1 MRHLLL
7 YPLLVG
13 ALTGCTENTIFK
25 NEDELAG
32 LDPGSIIGRVCSP
45 SGRTWLADAM
55 AYAHLIDS
63 DGRLYDTRISYTDRD
78 GFFLLDDMPAGHT
91 YTVYIQFGDEILET
105 HTVSVDEREDVQI
118 DEPDCFDPLELDV
131 AVVTGD
137 YDEFQDVLDHMGFA
151 NYELVDGLYA
161 DEMAGFLM
169 DLDTMLQYDIIV
181 FNGGHV
187 EAGMVYAVPEEEEE
201 EDGPGSIFDGEDD
214 TGSAEDG
221 PSLDDTGILG
231 GDEGS
236 SSDDFGD
243 LTPDDGDD
251 TGVEE
256 DADGDADDG
265 AEEEA
270 PTVSYNHEV
279 IHNNIRAYVNSGG
292 AIYASDWAYDVVE
305 QVWPEAINFVGA
317 DEIPDSAQMGE
328 YGVVTA
334 TVADDALAVW
344 LDADYTQVEFDL
356 PVWPPIEGVA
366 DTVSVHLTGN
376 IEYRE
381 GTNIFPLTASPLLVS
396 FTSGEGKVAFS
407 TFRVAKNADSEIILT
422 LQYMM
427 YNL

>member
-7 YPLLVG
+7 YPLLIG
-13 ALTGCTENTIFK
+13 ALSGCTENTIFK

-32 LDPGSIIGRVCSP
+32 LDPGSIGGRICSP

-55 AYAHLIDS
+55 AYAHLIDA

-91 YTVYIQFGDEILET
+91 YTVYVQFGDEILET
-105 HTVSVDEREDVQI
+105 HTVNVDEREEVQI

-137 YDEFQDVLDHMGFA
+137 YDEFQDVLEHMGFA
-151 NYELVDGLYA
+151 NYELIDGLYA
-161 DEMAGFLM
+161 AEMAGFLM

-187 EAGMVYAVPEEEEE
+187 EEGMIYEMPEEEE
-201 EDGPGSIFDGEDD
+201 DDGGPGSIFDDEDD
-214 TGSAEDG
+214 TGESDEDDGEEEPVEDDAAEGDTAEG
-221 PSLDDTGILG
+221 DTG
-231 GDEGS
+231 E
-236 SSDDFGD
+236 SDDA
-243 LTPDDGDD
+243 
-251 TGVEE
+251 
-256 DADGDADDG
+256 DADGGDDAG
-265 AEEEA
+265 ESAG
-270 PTVSYNHEV
+270 VSYNHEV
-279 IHNNIRAYVNSGG
+279 IHNNIKAYVNSGG

-305 QVWPEAINFVGA
+305 QVWPEALNFVGA

-328 YGVVTA
+328 YGVVNA
-334 TVADDALAVW
+334 TVSDGALAEW
-344 LDADYTQVEFDL
+344 LDSDYTQVEFDL

-396 FTSGEGKVAFS
+396 FTSGDGKVAFS
-407 TFRVAKNADSEIILT
+407 TFRVAKNADSDIILT

>member
-13 ALTGCTENTIFK
+13 ALAGCTENTIFK

-32 LDPGSIIGRVCSP
+32 LDPGSIIGRICSP
-45 SGRTWLADAM
+45 TGRTWLADAM
-55 AYAHLIDS
+55 AYAHLIDA

-91 YTVYIQFGDEILET
+91 YTVYVQFGDEILET
-105 HTVSVDEREDVQI
+105 HTVSIDEREDVQI

-151 NYELVDGLYA
+151 NYELIDGLHA
-161 DEMAGFLM
+161 AEMAGFLM

-187 EAGMVYAVPEEEEE
+187 EEGMVYEIPEDEEEEE
-201 EDGPGSIFDGEDD
+201 GPGSIFDGDD
-214 TGSAEDG
+214 TGSADEPPEDTG
-221 PSLDDTGILG
+221 MADEGEDLPEDDTAA
-231 GDEGS
+231 EA
-236 SSDDFGD
+236 
-243 LTPDDGDD
+243 DGD
-251 TGVEE
+251 GE
-256 DADGDADDG
+256 DADDG
-265 AEEEA
+265 TTEDV
-270 PTVSYNHEV
+270 PSVGYNHEV
-279 IHNNIRAYVNSGG
+279 IHNNIKAYVNAGG

-305 QVWPEAINFVGA
+305 QIWPEAINFVGA
-317 DEIPDSAQMGE
+317 DEIPDAAQMGE
-328 YGVVTA
+328 YGMVTA
-334 TVADDALAVW
+334 TVADDALAEW

-407 TFRVAKNADSEIILT
+407 TFRVAKNADSDIILT

-427 YNL
+427 YSL

>member
-13 ALTGCTENTIFK
+13 ALAGCTENTIFK

-32 LDPGSIIGRVCSP
+32 LDPGSIIGRICSP
-45 SGRTWLADAM
+45 TGRTWLADAM
-55 AYAHLIDS
+55 AYAHLIDA

-91 YTVYIQFGDEILET
+91 YTVYVQFGDEILET
-105 HTVSVDEREDVQI
+105 HTVSIDEREDVQI

-151 NYELVDGLYA
+151 NYELIDGLHA
-161 DEMAGFLM
+161 AEMAGFLM

-187 EAGMVYAVPEEEEE
+187 EEGMVYEIPEEEEE
-201 EDGPGSIFDGEDD
+201 EEGPGSIFDGDD
-214 TGSAEDG
+214 TGSADDPPE
-221 PSLDDTGILG
+221 DTGSPE
-231 GDEGS
+231 EGE
-236 SSDDFGD
+236 D
-243 LTPDDGDD
+243 LPEED
-251 TGVEE
+251 TAAEA
-256 DADGDADDG
+256 DADGEDADADDG
-265 AEEEA
+265 MTEEE
-270 PTVSYNHEV
+270 PVVGYNYEV
-279 IHNNIRAYVNSGG
+279 IHNNIKAYVNAGG

-305 QVWPEAINFVGA
+305 QIWPEAINFVGA

-328 YGVVTA
+328 YGMVTA
-334 TVADDALAVW
+334 TVADDALAEW

-427 YNL
+427 YSL

>member
-13 ALTGCTENTIFK
+13 ALAGCTENTIFK

-55 AYAHLIDS
+55 AYAHLIDA

-91 YTVYIQFGDEILET
+91 YTVYVQFGDEILET
-105 HTVSVDEREDVQI
+105 HTVAVDEREDVQI

-151 NYELVDGLYA
+151 NYEVVDGLYA

-187 EAGMVYAVPEEEEE
+187 EEGLVYEVPEEEEE
-201 EDGPGSIFDGEDD
+201 EEGPGSIFGDDD
-214 TGSAEDG
+214 TGSA
-221 PSLDDTGILG
+221 
-231 GDEGS
+231 DE
-236 SSDDFGD
+236 
-243 LTPDDGDD
+243 DGDD
-251 TGVEE
+251 TGMA
-256 DADGDADDG
+256 DADGGSSTDDIGELPGVDDTGEADAD
-265 AEEEA
+265 EEEEVEET
-270 PTVSYNHEV
+270 PTLSYNHEV
-279 IHNNIRAYVNSGG
+279 IHNNIKAYVNSGG

-305 QVWPEAINFVGA
+305 QIWPEAINFVGA

-328 YGVVTA
+328 YGMVTA
-334 TVADDALAVW
+334 TVADDALAEW

-376 IEYRE
+376 IEYRD

-427 YNL
+427 YSL

>member
-7 YPLLVG
+7 YPLLIG

-32 LDPGSIIGRVCSP
+32 LDPGSITGRVCSP

-55 AYAHLIDS
+55 AYAHLIDG
-63 DGRLYDTRISYTDRD
+63 DGMLYDTRISYTDRD
-78 GFFLLDDMPAGHT
+78 GFFLLNDMPAGHT
-91 YTVYIQFGDEILET
+91 YTVYVQFGDEILET
-105 HTVSVDEREDVQI
+105 HTVNVDEREEAEI

-137 YDEFQDVLDHMGFA
+137 YDEFQDVLEHMGFA
-151 NYELVDGLYA
+151 NYELIDGLIA

-187 EAGMVYAVPEEEEE
+187 EEGMIYEIPEEEEE
-201 EDGPGSIFDGEDD
+201 DDGPGSIFDDEVEEED
-214 TGSAEDG
+214 A
-221 PSLDDTGILG
+221 
-231 GDEGS
+231 
-236 SSDDFGD
+236 
-243 LTPDDGDD
+243 DD
-251 TGVEE
+251 TGVGDE
-256 DADGDADDG
+256 DVMDE
-265 AEEEA
+265 AEEEETEEESEDDTA
-270 PTVSYNHEV
+270 AEDTGEVEEEETTPGVSYNHEV
-279 IHNNIRAYVNSGG
+279 IHNNIRAYVDAGG

-305 QVWPEAINFVGA
+305 QVWPEAVNFVGA
-317 DEIPDSAQMGE
+317 DEIPDAAQMGE
-328 YGVVTA
+328 YGVVNA
-334 TVADDALAVW
+334 TVSDGALAEW

-396 FTSGEGKVAFS
+396 FTSGEGKVAYS
-407 TFRVAKNADSEIILT
+407 TFRVAKNADSDIILT

>member
-7 YPLLVG
+7 FPMFIG
-13 ALTGCTENTIFK
+13 ALSGCTENTIFK

-32 LDPGSIIGRVCSP
+32 LDPGSIAGRVCSP

-55 AYAHLIDS
+55 AYAHLIDG
-63 DGRLYDTRISYTDRD
+63 DGMLYDTRISYTDRD
-78 GFFLLDDMPAGHT
+78 GFFLLNDMPAGHT
-91 YTVYIQFGDEILET
+91 YTVYVQFGDEILET
-105 HTVSVDEREDVQI
+105 HTVNVDEREEVDI

-137 YDEFQDVLDHMGFA
+137 YDEFQDVLEHMGFA
-151 NYELVDGLYA
+151 NYELVDGLIA

-187 EAGMVYAVPEEEEE
+187 EEGMIYEIPEEEEGD
-201 EDGPGSIFDGEDD
+201 DGPGSIFDDEEDTGEVDEDVVEEEELEEESEDD
-214 TGSAEDG
+214 TAAEDSG
-221 PSLDDTGILG
+221 EA
-231 GDEGS
+231 EG
-236 SSDDFGD
+236 
-243 LTPDDGDD
+243 
-251 TGVEE
+251 
-256 DADGDADDG
+256 DADGG
-265 AEEEA
+265 EEETT
-270 PTVSYNHEV
+270 PGVSYNHEV
-279 IHNNIRAYVNSGG
+279 IHNNIKAYVNSGG

-317 DEIPDSAQMGE
+317 DEIPDAAQMGE
-328 YGVVTA
+328 YGVVNA
-334 TVADDALAVW
+334 TVSDGALAEW

-396 FTSGEGKVAFS
+396 FTSGEGKVAYS
-407 TFRVAKNADSEIILT
+407 TFRVAKNADSDIILT